1 MAQPAPA
8 PPGGGSNQLLM
19 MFMFIA
25 MLFILFIP
33 EARFG
38 LGFVVGV
45 VLEPVIG
52 FGGQFL
58 VVTIFLAGAIPLTIS
73 TLLRH
78 RMTDWVTQ
86 GRMAATNR
94 ALGKEMRQAVSQRN
108 QAKMKKL
115 QEVRTEVMREFMPV
129 QMAQFRTLPI
139 TMILFIAIFA
149 WLSFFITTITF
160 ATVSVPWEANASL
173 GGGVGF
179 FASWVLLYIVITM
192 PISLVLSRVL
202 KYVSFRRKLQAMGEA

>member
-1 MAQPAPA
+1 MAQSAPA
-8 PPGGGSNQLLM
+8 APRPGSNQLLM

-25 MLFILFIP
+25 MMFILFIP
-33 EARFG
+33 EARMG
-38 LGFVVGV
+38 LGFVMGV
-45 VLEPVIG
+45 VLQPLIG
-52 FGGQFL
+52 FDGRFL

-78 RMTDWVTQ
+78 RMTNWVTQ
-86 GRMAATNR
+86 GRMAATNK
-94 ALGKEMRQAVSQRN
+94 ALGKEMREAVAKRN
-108 QAKMKKL
+108 QVKMKKL
-115 QEVRTEVMREFMPV
+115 QEVRAEVMREFMPV

-149 WLSFFITTITF
+149 WLSFFIASTPF
-160 ATVSVPWEANASL
+160 AAVSVPWEANVSL

-202 KYVSFRRKLQAMGEA
+202 KFISFRRKLVALGEG